1 MRLWYLSHRQPGK
14 AQASLRICTVSPEP
28 LLFAHM
34 KYGSRQRVRPKIR
47 HIAPL
52 DGCASRLKNEF
63 TEDEKY
69 HNLMRWLICKHVVAK
84 GCLVL
89 SSVNGRGRKNNAGH
103 MQTIVNKVG
112 IIAFFS
118 KQKVNITSGSLWI
131 SLSDDSMISIC
142 LLYKTHLIFVLF
154 SLI

>member
-1 MRLWYLSHRQPGK
+1 MRLWYLSHRRPGK

-69 HNLMRWLICKHVVAK
+69 HNLMRWLICKHIVAK

-89 SSVNGRGRKNNAGH
+89 ILLMEEVERTIGH

-112 IIAFFS
+112 IIAFF
-118 KQKVNITSGSLWI
+118 
-131 SLSDDSMISIC
+131 
-142 LLYKTHLIFVLF
+142 
-154 SLI
+154 